1 MQHATPSSLRRKL
14 RPASPDNRAGFTLVE
29 ILIVVVILGILAS
42 VVVPQF
48 ARATEQAKSDT
59 TYSELQKIRRHIEIF
74 KARNAGA
81 MPAIIDNSF
90 GDWGEIVGNR
100 SQYLQGAP
108 VNGHVGGDNSRRIRF
123 GTAPDTGFHTDYGWI
138 VDMTSGQV
146 WAGSFDADDKPL
158 TP

>member
-1 MQHATPSSLRRKL
+1 MQLATPPHPSITSRHSA
-14 RPASPDNRAGFTLVE
+14 ASRRAGFTLVE

-42 VVVPQF
+42 MVVPQF

-81 MPAIIDNSF
+81 MPAVVDNSI

-108 VNGHVGGDNSRRIRF
+108 VNGHVGGDNAKKIRY
-123 GTAPDTGFHTDYGWI
+123 GTGPDTTFHTDYGWI
-138 VDMTSGQV
+138 VDMASGQV

-158 TP
+158 SP

>member
-1 MQHATPSSLRRKL
+1 MQHTPTSS
-14 RPASPDNRAGFTLVE
+14 RPLHGDRAAAGFRAGFTLVE

-74 KARNAGA
+74 KVRNAGA
-81 MPAIIDNSF
+81 VPTIVDNSI
-90 GDWGEIVGNR
+90 GDWGQIVGNR

-108 VNGHVGGDNSRRIRF
+108 VNGHVGGDNAKKIRY
-123 GTAPDTGFHTDYGWI
+123 GTGPDTAFQTDYGWI
-138 VDMTSGQV
+138 VDMTNGQV
-146 WAGSFDADDKPL
+146 WAGSFDAQDKPL
-158 TP
+158 AP

>member
-1 MQHATPSSLRRKL
+1 MQHATPSSLRSHFRHSAAG
-14 RPASPDNRAGFTLVE
+14 RRAGFTLVE

-42 VVVPQF
+42 IVVPQF
-48 ARATEQAKSDT
+48 ARAAEQAKSDT

-81 MPAIIDNSF
+81 MPAIVDNSI

-108 VNGHVGGDNSRRIRF
+108 VNGHVGGGNAKRIRF
-123 GTAPDTGFHTDYGWI
+123 GTEPDKAFQKDYGWI
-138 VDMTSGQV
+138 VDLTGGQV
-146 WAGSFDADDKPL
+146 WAGSFDAEDKPL

>member
-1 MQHATPSSLRRKL
+1 MQHAQTSSRFVYGDRAAAG
-14 RPASPDNRAGFTLVE
+14 RRAGFTLVE

-81 MPAIIDNSF
+81 MPAVIDNSV
-90 GDWGEIVGNR
+90 GDWGEIVGNQ

-108 VNGHVGGDNSRRIRF
+108 VNGHVGGGNAKKIRY
-123 GTAPDTGFHTDYGWI
+123 GSGPDVTFQTDYGWI

-158 TP
+158 SP